1 MDSKGSMESPKIKV
15 QTREKIF
22 LDFRLGFWDID
33 VYRKLSPSSDI
44 WEGPWNWTKG
54 LLKSPRH
61 CKLTWHGKI
70 LPRSKENQRSFT
82 FGNEHHMLDSASITE
97 KVTEPERPVYMTSR
111 AMLCHSGRNASSH
124 SNKFMRTYSLPQSTT
139 ETWRGVP
146 LLWGGGVHFNFEIP
160 EQLLKKEGCA
170 ESDSTF
176 SWDRF
181 LVKSLRM
188 SKYTSVFLK
197 DGN

>member
-15 QTREKIF
+15 QTLEKIF

-33 VYRKLSPSSDI
+33 VYTKRSPSSDI

-54 LLKSPRH
+54 LLKGPRH

-70 LPRSKENQRSFT
+70 LPRSKENHRSLT

-111 AMLCHSGRNASSH
+111 AMLCHWGATLPLTRI
-124 SNKFMRTYSLPQSTT
+124 SLWERSLCHKA
-139 ETWRGVP
+139 P
-146 LLWGGGVHFNFEIP
+146 LKPGEVCLCWGGVHFNFEIP
-160 EQLLKKEGCA
+160 EPLLKKEGCA

-188 SKYTSVFLK
+188 SKYPSVFLK